1 VSQFAKIGHLLREA
15 IRVYLRPYWK
25 LHILLAF
32 AVAVAVLF
40 EVCVP
45 LTIRFLVDAALI
57 PHDAEKLATALIVLV
72 ALFAVSALARHVV
85 VVIKAYLNGE
95 LYRDLYSLLIRLL
108 QRLPMSYFDQAQP
121 GHFAPLFDTELLTLS
136 RTLRDLFTGGFHAIL
151 QFIVVATTLVILS
164 WQLAMAV
171 AVMLPLVVL
180 RPQRRLQPTVE
191 AIDQIRKVAER
202 HNSVV
207 MDHVAAQALVR
218 AFGRGESS
226 TRRIIENAG
235 RKDGRA
241 ALGRWSDVRRV
252 MRSPHFQM
260 LTFKLSMDNQQANL
274 SLLVIGAGAILS
286 FVGMLTLGT
295 FSAFILLLPSLMQAV
310 TRLSDQVQELGRA
323 TLSLDR
329 FEQVENVAL
338 PEVAA
343 AALISL
349 PAPTQS
355 LQFERVDFSYAKGV
369 ACLREVNL
377 TLPIGQST
385 AFVGRSGSGKS
396 TLFKLLLGLYDPTGG
411 RVLID
416 GHDLRQVNRASFGSH
431 IGTVLQQSVLLNT
444 TIRNNICF
452 ARPDATDEEI
462 MNAARLAEI
471 HDFIVTLPDG
481 YESGVGE
488 GGKRLSEGQKQR
500 IALARA
506 ILPDP
511 AILLLDEV
519 TASLDPESEA
529 AINATIQRLA
539 RQRTVILVTHRLASV
554 LFADHLAVIDQGQV
568 KEQGRHDELLAR
580 QGLYHRLWQMQT
592 GFVISGDGHHAEVH
606 GERLQAIPLFRDV
619 AIETLNQLAD
629 RFVSEFFLPE
639 HSIYEE
645 GQPGD
650 KFYIVVRGT
659 VSVST
664 RAAGS
669 KSIRLA
675 DLQDGDYFGE
685 GEMLSRGRR
694 TTTVR
699 TRTPSLVLALRA
711 EHFHAMMDE
720 LSSLNRIV
728 TQMALGRSL
737 STICSVGRRRRSH
750 SIWQELSQHAWPGT
764 S

>member
-1 VSQFAKIGHLLREA
+1 VSQFAKIGHLLHEA

-45 LTIRFLVDAALI
+45 LTIKFLVDAALI
-57 PHDAEKLATALIVLV
+57 PHDAGKLAMALVVLV
-72 ALFAVSALARHVV
+72 ALFALSALARHVV
-85 VVIKAYLNGE
+85 AVIKAHLNGE

-136 RTLRDLFTGGFHAIL
+136 RTLRDLFTSGFHAIL
-151 QFIVVATTLVILS
+151 QFTVVATTLFILS
-164 WQLAMAV
+164 WQLAVAV
-171 AVMLPLVVL
+171 ALMLPLVVL
-180 RPQRRLQPTVE
+180 RPQRRLRPTVE

-207 MDHVAAQALVR
+207 MDHVSSQALVR

-241 ALGRWSDVRRV
+241 ALGRWSDVKRV
-252 MRSPHFQM
+252 VASPHFQM
-260 LTFKLSMDNQQANL
+260 LTFKLSMDNQEAIL
-274 SLLVIGAGAILS
+274 TLLVIGAGAILS
-286 FVGMLTLGT
+286 FSGMLTLGT
-295 FSAFILLLPSLMQAV
+295 FSAFILLLPGLLRAV
-310 TRLSDQVQELGRA
+310 GSLSDQVQELGRA

-329 FEQVENVAL
+329 FEQVEHVAL
-338 PEVAA
+338 PEAGVAA
-343 AALISL
+343 LTSL
-349 PAPTQS
+349 PAPTRS
-355 LQFERVDFSYAKGV
+355 LQFEGVDFGYVSGV
-369 ACLREVNL
+369 PCLREVNL
-377 TLPIGQST
+377 TLPIGQSM
-385 AFVGRSGSGKS
+385 AFVGRSGSGKT
-396 TLFKLLLGLYDPTGG
+396 TLFKLLLGLYDPTAG

-416 GHDLRQVNRASFGSH
+416 GRDLRQVNPASFGAH
-431 IGTVLQQSVLLNT
+431 VGTVLQQSVLLNT

-452 ARPDATDEEI
+452 AKPEATDEEI
-462 MNAARLAEI
+462 ANAARLAEV

-481 YESGVGE
+481 YDSDVGE

-539 RQRTVILVTHRLASV
+539 RQRTVVLVTHRLASV
-554 LFADHLAVIDQGQV
+554 SFVDQLAVIDQGQV
-568 KEQGRHDELLAR
+568 REQGRHEELLAR
-580 QGLYHRLWQMQT
+580 QGLYHRLWQMQS
-592 GFVISGDGHHAEVH
+592 GFVVSGDGHHAEVR
-606 GERLQAIPLFRDV
+606 GERLQAIPLFRGV
-619 AIETLNQLAD
+619 AVETLNRLAE
-629 RFVSEFFLPE
+629 RFVSKSFLPE
-639 HSIYEE
+639 QSIYEE

-650 KFYIVVRGT
+650 KFFIVVRGM

-664 RAAGS
+664 RDAAG

-675 DLQDGDYFGE
+675 DLEDGDYFGE

-694 TTTVR
+694 TTTVT
-699 TRTPSLVLALRA
+699 TRTPTLVLALRA
-711 EHFHAMMDE
+711 EHFDAMMDE
-720 LSSLNRIV
+720 HSSLNRIV

-750 SIWQELSQHAWPGT
+750 PIWQELSQRSW

>member
-1 VSQFAKIGHLLREA
+1 MGQFAKIGHLLHQA
-15 IRVYLRPYWK
+15 VRVYLRPYWK

-57 PHDAEKLATALIVLV
+57 PHDAGKLATALVVLV
-72 ALFAVSALARHVV
+72 TLFALSALARHVV

-136 RTLRDLFTGGFHAIL
+136 RTLRDLFTSGFHAIL
-151 QFIVVATTLVILS
+151 QFTVVTATLAILS
-164 WQLAMAV
+164 WQLALAV
-171 AVMLPLVVL
+171 ALMLPLVVL
-180 RPQRRLQPTVE
+180 RPQRRLKPTVE
-191 AIDQIRKVAER
+191 GIDQIRKVAER

-207 MDHVAAQALVR
+207 MDHVAAQTLVR

-235 RKDGRA
+235 RKGGRA

-252 MRSPHFQM
+252 MGSPHFQM

-286 FVGMLTLGT
+286 FAGMLTLGT

-310 TRLSDQVQELGRA
+310 GRLSDQVQELGRA

-329 FEQVENVAL
+329 FEQVERVAL
-338 PEVAA
+338 PEADA
-343 AALISL
+343 AALTRL

-355 LQFERVDFSYAKGV
+355 LRFDGVDFGYANGV

-377 TLPIGQST
+377 TLPIGQSM

-396 TLFKLLLGLYDPTGG
+396 TLFKLLLGLYDPTAG

-416 GHDLRQVNRASFGSH
+416 GHDLRQVNRASFGAH
-431 IGTVLQQSVLLNT
+431 VGTVLQQSVLLNA
-444 TIRNNICF
+444 TIRDNICF
-452 ARPDATDEEI
+452 AKPEATDEEI
-462 MNAARLAEI
+462 VNAAKLAEI
-471 HDFIVTLPDG
+471 HDFIVSLPDG
-481 YESGVGE
+481 YQSGVGE

-519 TASLDPESEA
+519 TASLDPEAEA
-529 AINATIQRLA
+529 AINTTIQRLA
-539 RQRTVILVTHRLASV
+539 RQRTVILVTHRLASASFV
-554 LFADHLAVIDQGQV
+554 DQLAVIDQGQV
-568 KEQGRHDELLAR
+568 REQGRHEELLAR
-580 QGLYHRLWQMQT
+580 QGLYHRLWQMQS
-592 GFVISGDGHHAEVH
+592 GFVVSGDGHHAEVR

-619 AIETLNQLAD
+619 AIETLDKLAE
-629 RFVSEFFLPE
+629 RFVSEFFLAE
-639 HSIYEE
+639 HSIYEA

-650 KFYIVVRGT
+650 KFFIVVRGT

-664 RAAGS
+664 LDAGN

-675 DLQDGDYFGE
+675 DLEDGDYFGE

-699 TRTPSLVLALRA
+699 TRTPTLVLALRA
-711 EHFHAMMDE
+711 EHFHTMMDE

-750 SIWQELSQHAWPGT
+750 AIWQELSRHAWAR
-764 S
+764 